1 MGVEGLDVFRM
12 GAMVFM
18 GLSRVHD
25 LPRGSSQL
33 NRPVTLLLL
42 SRNLSSATALW
53 YMSAVSADVNQDL
66 QMGHKILPP
75 PRVSSFD
82 EVKCFPNTKLDSSAV
97 IVFALKVVLLV
108 VRRLGFEE
116 HVVKR
121 KCCDAR
127 RRLRLSS
134 SAASAAPPNSFLT

>member
-18 GLSRVHD
+18 GLSRLHD

-53 YMSAVSADVNQDL
+53 YMSAVSADVNKTYKWAIRYYRL
-66 QMGHKILPP
+66 HESLAL
-75 PRVSSFD
+75 
-82 EVKCFPNTKLDSSAV
+82 TK
-97 IVFALKVVLLV
+97 
-108 VRRLGFEE
+108 
-116 HVVKR
+116 
-121 KCCDAR
+121 
-127 RRLRLSS
+127 
-134 SAASAAPPNSFLT
+134 